1 MNRPSGA
8 IVSAATVA
16 ATCAQI
22 HARRERL
29 QRRPVHAAQN
39 AGPVPG
45 HTL

>member
-8 IVSAATVA
+8 ALCAATVA
-16 ATCAQI
+16 AACARA

-29 QRRPVHAAQN
+29 VQRPVHAAQN